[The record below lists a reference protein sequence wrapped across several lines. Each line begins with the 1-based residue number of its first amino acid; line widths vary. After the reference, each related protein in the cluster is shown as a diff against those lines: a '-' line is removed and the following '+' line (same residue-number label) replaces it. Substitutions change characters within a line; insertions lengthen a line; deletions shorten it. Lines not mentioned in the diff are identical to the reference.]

1 MSALHKSS
9 LRTIRASRGFTLIEL
24 MVSLVAG
31 LFVALAVV
39 ALSKDATTTFHEE
52 TRTATAEMSL
62 RTAVDRLRNDLQ
74 RAAFMSTPNIQKDP
88 LIAHA
93 PGNPNVPTTFPA
105 GIRSLASLHVIH
117 PSPAANLT
125 LSVLNTMAPDTL
137 EISGN
142 LTTTD
147 SYVVRVLDVGGGCGG
162 QRLTLAIDSPAMWR
176 LLGTSAPDA
185 ALEAAFQPVAG
196 FAFIVRVE
204 DDTGHYQFVQ
214 TCTGKAAGVTGS
226 GLAASAYVDVA
237 SATPILSASQT
248 KTQGGATGLGVGR
261 LKVNPVQTVRWDVR
275 PLDPGQ
281 VSDKPYRELYR
292 AASDGGTSD
301 KYELFRTYLDASGS
315 LTTQTEVVAEYA
327 VDLKFAFS
335 ADLVD
340 LTTDLNRTLT
350 VYGMSD
356 TASNAALADDILIAR
371 PHGPERI
378 RSTRF
383 RLSTR
388 SSIADREVALV
399 APGPTGNA
407 QQGDYPLRYCVLEAG
422 CAAVGGWSRVRTV
435 TTEATL
441 PNQARI
447 FY

>member
-1 MSALHKSS
+1 MSRRFYAS
-9 LRTIRASRGFTLIEL
+9 RAARGFTLIEL

-39 ALSKDATTTFHEE
+39 ALSKEATTTFHEE
-52 TRTATAEMSL
+52 SRTATAEMSL
-62 RTAVDRLRNDLQ
+62 RTAVDRIRNDLQ
-74 RAAFMSTPNIQKDP
+74 RAAFMGTPNIQKDP
-88 LIAHA
+88 LIAKA

-105 GIRSLASLHVIH
+105 GIKSLASLHVIN
-117 PSPAANLT
+117 PSPAKLLP
-125 LSVLNTMAPDTL
+125 LSVSNGMEPDTL

-142 LTTTD
+142 FTTTD
-147 SYVVRVLDVGGGCGG
+147 SYVVRVLDAGGGCGG

-176 LLGTSAPDA
+176 LLGTSTPDA
-185 ALEAAFQPVAG
+185 ALEAAFQPVSG
-196 FAFIVRVE
+196 LQFIVRVE

-214 TCTGKAAGVTGS
+214 TCTGKAAGITGA
-226 GLAASAYVDVA
+226 GLAAAAYVDI
-237 SATPILSASQT
+237 SATTPVLTALQT

-261 LKVNPVQTVRWDVR
+261 LVINPVQTIRWEVR
-275 PLDPGQ
+275 PINAAQPRDA
-281 VSDKPYRELYR
+281 PYRTLAPEAG
-292 AASDGGTSD
+292 AAE
-301 KYELFRTYLDASGS
+301 KYDLFRTYLDAAGT
-315 LTTQTEVVAEYA
+315 LTTDTELVSEYA

-335 ADLVD
+335 ADLID

-356 TASNAALADDILIAR
+356 TASNAALADDVNIAR

-378 RSTRF
+378 RSVRF

-388 SSIADREVALV
+388 SSIADRQVTLV
-399 APGPTGNA
+399 ATAPAGNTQQGNPTQG
-407 QQGDYPLRYCVLEAG
+407 GDYPLRYCVLAGG
-422 CAAVGGWSRVRTV
+422 CASAGGYSRVRTV
-435 TTEATL
+435 TTEVTL

>member
-1 MSALHKSS
+1 MSALHDS
-9 LRTIRASRGFTLIEL
+9 RRRAARGFTLIEL

-52 TRTATAEMSL
+52 SRTATAEMSL

-93 PGNPNVPTTFPA
+93 PGNPNVPATFPA

-117 PSPAANLT
+117 PSPAANLP
-125 LSVLNTMAPDTL
+125 LSVLNTMTPDTL
-137 EISGN
+137 DISGN
-142 LTTTD
+142 FTTTD

-196 FAFIVRVE
+196 YAFIVRIE

-214 TCTGKAAGVTGS
+214 TCTGKAAGITGA
-226 GLAASAYVDVA
+226 GLTATAYVDVA

-248 KTQGGATGLGVGR
+248 KTQGGATGLAVGR
-261 LKVNPVQTVRWDVR
+261 LKVNPVQTVRWNVR
-275 PLDPGQ
+275 PLDVGQ
-281 VSDKPYRELYR
+281 ASDKPYTELYR
-292 AASDGGTSD
+292 AATSDGGTSD
-301 KYELFRTYLDASGS
+301 KFELFRTYLDASGS
-315 LTTQTEVVAEYA
+315 LTSQTEIVAEYA

-356 TASNAALADDILIAR
+356 TANNATLADDILVAH

-399 APGPTGNA
+399 APGPAGNA
-407 QQGDYPLRYCVLEAG
+407 QQGDYPLRYCVLEGG
-422 CAAVGGWSRVRTV
+422 CASVGGWSRVRTI
-435 TTEATL
+435 TTEVTL

>member
-1 MSALHKSS
+1 MS
-9 LRTIRASRGFTLIEL
+9 RRGFTLIEL

-39 ALSKDATTTFHEE
+39 ALSKEATTTFHEE
-52 TRTATAEMSL
+52 SRTATAEMAL
-62 RTAVDRLRNDLQ
+62 RTAVDRIRNDLQ

-88 LIAHA
+88 LIAKA
-93 PGNPNVPTTFPA
+93 PGTPNVPTTFPA
-105 GIRSLASLHVIH
+105 GIKSLASLHVV
-117 PSPAANLT
+117 AANNLALSATNALT
-125 LSVLNTMAPDTL
+125 PDTL

-142 LTTTD
+142 FTTTD
-147 SYVVRVLDVGGGCGG
+147 SFVVRVLDAGGGCGG

-176 LLGTSAPDA
+176 LLGTSTPDA

-196 FAFIVRVE
+196 DTFIVRVV

-214 TCTGKAAGVTGS
+214 TCAGKAAGITGS
-226 GLAASAYVDVA
+226 GLTAAAYLDIA
-237 SATPILSASQT
+237 SNTPILSSEQT
-248 KTQGGATGLGVGR
+248 KTMGGASGLGVGR
-261 LKVNPVQTVRWDVR
+261 LVVNPVQTIRWEIR
-275 PLDPGQ
+275 PIDPGQ
-281 VSDKPYRELYR
+281 PRDAPYRTLSAE
-292 AASDGGTSD
+292 GGPDD
-301 KYELFRTYLDASGS
+301 KYELFRTYLDASGT
-315 LTTQTEVVAEYA
+315 LTAETELVSEYA

-350 VYGMSD
+350 VYGMSQ
-356 TASNAALADDILIAR
+356 TAENAALASDVAGAVQV
-371 PHGPERI
+371 HGPERI

-388 SSIADREVALV
+388 SSIADRQVGLT
-399 APGPTGNA
+399 APLANA
-407 QQGDYPLRYCVLEAG
+407 QQGDYPLRYCVLLGG
-422 CAAVGGWSRVRTV
+422 CTDVGGWSRVRTI
-435 TTEATL
+435 TTEVTL

>member
-1 MSALHKSS
+1 MKRHI
-9 LRTIRASRGFTLIEL
+9 RTTRAARGFTLIEL

-31 LFVALAVV
+31 LFVAMAVV

-52 TRTATAEMSL
+52 SRTATAEMSL

-74 RAAFMSTPNIQKDP
+74 RAAFMATPNIQKDP

-105 GIRSLASLHVIH
+105 GIKSLASLHMVN
-117 PSPAANLT
+117 PSPAANLP
-125 LSVLNTMAPDTL
+125 LSVTNALAPDTL

-142 LTTTD
+142 FTTTD
-147 SYVVRVLDVGGGCGG
+147 AYVVRILDAGGGCGG

-176 LLGTSAPDA
+176 LLGTSTPDA
-185 ALEAAFQPVAG
+185 ALEAAFQPVSG
-196 FAFIVRVE
+196 QQFIVRVE
-204 DDTGHYQFVQ
+204 DDTGHYQFVE
-214 TCTGKAAGVTGS
+214 TCAGKAAGITGS
-226 GLAASAYVDVA
+226 GLTAVAYLDVA
-237 SATPILSASQT
+237 SATKILSSKDTQ
-248 KTQGGATGLGVGR
+248 TQGGATGLGVGR
-261 LKVNPVQTVRWDVR
+261 LVVNPVQTIRYEVRA
-275 PLDPGQ
+275 LNPGQ
-281 VSDKPYRELYR
+281 PSDAPYRTLVPE
-292 AASDGGTSD
+292 GGSTD
-301 KYELFRTYLDASGS
+301 KYELFRTYLNAAGT
-315 LTTQTEVVAEYA
+315 LTAQTELVAEYA

-356 TASNAALADDILIAR
+356 TANNEALTDDINIAR

-388 SSIADREVALV
+388 SSIADRQTALV
-399 APGPTGNA
+399 ATAPTGNLY
-407 QQGDYPLRYCVLEAG
+407 QGDYPLRYCVLQAG
-422 CAAVGGWSRVRTV
+422 CQSDGGWSRVRTV
-435 TTEATL
+435 TTEVTL